1 MLLLA
6 GVLFS
11 TEKYKAMKQKNSCPI
26 LDHASCHSQE
36 EWHLDSTMLR
46 SMSRITRPAY
56 MSAMGSMLFMLKRQV
71 ICVTVFFIQI
81 WIFMSYNNTCH
92 FTTRFPLLDHPLIM
106 MTYLFWIRSS
116 KFSSSVAQTHP
127 SKSEQKLLKLC
138 STSKIHFMRGS
149 VKLHLLVSIYSPCVV
164 LEIKIS
170 RYDCFHFS

>member
-81 WIFMSYNNTCH
+81 WIFMSYNDLPFYNQVP
-92 FTTRFPLLDHPLIM
+92 FA
-106 MTYLFWIRSS
+106 RSS
-116 KFSSSVAQTHP
+116 LNHDDIFILDTKFKIFQFSGSNSSIQERAKALEVVQYIKDTFHEGKCEIASVGEHLFT
-127 SKSEQKLLKLC
+127 LC
-138 STSKIHFMRGS
+138 GIGN
-149 VKLHLLVSIYSPCVV
+149 
-164 LEIKIS
+164 
-170 RYDCFHFS
+170 